1 MVNELPENFNIFEF
15 DVIHKYSYFL
25 RHVIHVCSISQ
36 KMNCLIMIPKAEIRR
51 VTW

>member
-15 DVIHKYSYFL
+15 DVIHKFSYFL

-36 KMNCLIMIPKAEIRR
+36 KTNCLIMIPKTVLISGG
-51 VTW
+51 